1 MKLKESL
8 LSRRGFF
15 TGLIYGGLAS
25 LAALLGYPVAR
36 FLFYKKEIPLPEAVK
51 VARSEID
58 TIAPNTA
65 VYFQYGYLPC
75 ILLRTETGELRAF
88 SAKCTH
94 LDCNVQYR
102 PDSKQFFCACHD
114 GYFDDTGVN
123 IAGPPPAPLTAFAI
137 REENDTMLISLPS
150 GRDGEQGAA

>member
-15 TGLIYGGLAS
+15 SGLIYGSFAS
-25 LAALLGYPVAR
+25 LAALLGYPAVR
-36 FLFYKKEIPLPEAVK
+36 FLFHKKQVPLPEAVV

-75 ILLRTETGELRAF
+75 ILLKTETGELRAF

-94 LDCNVQYR
+94 LDCNVQYQ

-114 GYFDDTGVN
+114 GYFDETGMN
-123 IAGPPPAPLTAFAI
+123 IAGPPPSPLLSFTI
-137 REENDTMLISLPS
+137 RQENDTMLISYPS
-150 GRDGEQGAA
+150 NQEGEQSVV